1 MLVLAYGKC
10 RSVSDARKVFDGIE
24 EPNVFSWTVIIAAYA
39 ENEDHREAVQFFRR
53 MNQEGVR
60 ANQVTLIT
68 VLSSCSASLDR
79 LADGRTVHGCITGSS
94 FETYRPLQ
102 TALVNMYGKY
112 GRVRE
117 ARAVFDGMAE
127 RDVITWSAMITA
139 YAQGGHGRQAW
150 SMYHGMSLDGVKPN
164 EVTFVAICE
173 ACCSFPSFLERE
185 ALVEHV
191 DESGYDCY
199 TIVGN
204 SIANMFSKCGDPSS
218 ARQAFDRI
226 PRKDVVSWSVVISS
240 LTQHELADEGLL
252 LFRAML
258 AEGVAPNHATLVNCL
273 DACSFSKNLGD
284 GRVVHGVAKS
294 LGMES
299 SSPVVATAVLDMY
312 SRCGSLVDA
321 KRMFE
326 KISSRDVVAWTAMI
340 SAYQQEGLSDQA
352 MKLFRSMDLDGV
364 RPNEVTFATVLLSC
378 SSLEQTRTLH
388 ECITGT
394 DSERDAVLGTSLV
407 SCYGKYGSLEAAK
420 TAFDEMPARTVA
432 SWNALL
438 TSYVNAGRGEE
449 IFELFWR
456 MELEGVRGDETTFM
470 RLVAVCM
477 DQNSLARGRMIH
489 SRIIEEGLEA
499 STSVSN
505 ALITFYGQSG
515 SLAEA
520 SRVFGRM
527 AAATLISWTAIISAF
542 AQHSHSQRA
551 LELYQRMDSEGIKP
565 DDVTFITILF
575 ACSHSGMVEEGR
587 RYFLAMV
594 GDHGIESSVQHLDC
608 LVDLLG
614 RAGWLEEAEK
624 LARSMPLG
632 KNRVALTAVFG
643 ACQIHDDSERAERL
657 SREIEFRASDPAG
670 WADLD
675 RWWI

>member
-1 MLVLAYGKC
+1 MLSFSGLAALSQDRCSQDEDGLELLDPSSIVSRLRECKSLEGVKRLDNHIVKCFPENRHLANMLVLAYGKC

-127 RDVITWSAMITA
+127 RD
-139 YAQGGHGRQAW
+139 
-150 SMYHGMSLDGVKPN
+150 
-164 EVTFVAICE
+164 
-173 ACCSFPSFLERE
+173 
-185 ALVEHV
+185 
-191 DESGYDCY
+191 
-199 TIVGN
+199 
-204 SIANMFSKCGDPSS
+204 
-218 ARQAFDRI
+218 
-226 PRKDVVSWSVVISS
+226 DVVSWSVVISS

-364 RPNEVTFATVLLSC
+364 RPN
-378 SSLEQTRTLH
+378 
-388 ECITGT
+388 
-394 DSERDAVLGTSLV
+394 
-407 SCYGKYGSLEAAK
+407 
-420 TAFDEMPARTVA
+420 
-432 SWNALL
+432 
-438 TSYVNAGRGEE
+438 
-449 IFELFWR
+449 
-456 MELEGVRGDETTFM
+456 ETTFM

>member
-1 MLVLAYGKC
+1 LANMLVLAYGKC

-39 ENEDHREAVQFFRR
+39 ENKDHREAVQFFRR

-191 DESGYDCY
+191 YESGYDCY

-273 DACSFSKNLGD
+273 DACSFSKNFGD

-364 RPNEVTFATVLLSC
+364 RPNE
-378 SSLEQTRTLH
+378 
-388 ECITGT
+388 
-394 DSERDAVLGTSLV
+394 
-407 SCYGKYGSLEAAK
+407 
-420 TAFDEMPARTVA
+420 
-432 SWNALL
+432 
-438 TSYVNAGRGEE
+438 
-449 IFELFWR
+449 
-456 MELEGVRGDETTFM
+456 TTFM

-489 SRIIEEGLEA
+489 SRIVEEGLEA

-551 LELYQRMDSEGIKP
+551 LELYQRMDLEGIKP

-624 LARSMPLG
+624 LARSMPL
-632 KNRVALTAVFG
+632 
-643 ACQIHDDSERAERL
+643 
-657 SREIEFRASDPAG
+657 
-670 WADLD
+670 
-675 RWWI
+675 